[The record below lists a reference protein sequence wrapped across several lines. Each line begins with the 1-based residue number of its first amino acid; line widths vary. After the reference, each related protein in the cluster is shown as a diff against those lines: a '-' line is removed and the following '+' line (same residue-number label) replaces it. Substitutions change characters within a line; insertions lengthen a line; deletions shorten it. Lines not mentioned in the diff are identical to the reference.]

1 MQNSQNTQNTAD
13 ILMKKCSR
21 CKKRTSHRKFRFQ
34 ENTDLFKT
42 CKRCR
47 KQPNIDTN
55 HSGSSND
62 HLNIVEVTENR
73 VVEKRIYQQ
82 MIFK

>member
-1 MQNSQNTQNTAD
+1 MD
-13 ILMKKCSR
+13 PI
-21 CKKRTSHRKFRFQ
+21 
-34 ENTDLFKT
+34 KT

-62 HLNIVEVTENR
+62 HLSIVEVI
-73 VVEKRIYQQ
+73 EKPVNEKKNIPTSEFQINKLVMLLRKIY
-82 MIFK
+82 FSTS